1 MKKNNFVKRSKQ
13 LFKAN
18 AIFLKYVSRNYWPL
32 YLLQIVSI
40 ILSGLSAALISKTS
54 QAFIDQIVN
63 WGDFQKAMQ
72 IIIFWMVYTVMMN
85 ILQHF
90 VNTYSNYAYA
100 KASVLVKKQMSQFL
114 TNLNMS
120 FYDIPENKN
129 VMVRAIKYSEV
140 GGAQLLNY
148 LFSLITNCVAIISLL
163 CVLTPFAWW
172 IALFLVFLTIYKT
185 AFEVLASNRQYTFQK
200 EKTMLNRKV
209 SYYGSILTNANQLLD
224 INIYNA
230 FGFFFGKFEK
240 LQDESIHLS
249 RKHNIEINIISVLA
263 TLSVVIQHVVLYA
276 YIGNELLAGRVSVA
290 DFTMFFTAVNYF
302 DLVLS
307 NFRKSF
313 SSYIPMTLEAQ
324 NYIEFVETP
333 MEYKYLDVV
342 DSKIRIDSIES
353 IEFKNVYFKYP
364 TKSECVIKNMS
375 FIITSGETVSLVGQN
390 GAGKTTLIKLILG
403 LYRATEGQIL
413 INSCLIEDIDIR
425 SYWQL
430 CSTMFQQLNVY
441 AMSAYENVTFDSTQ
455 SIYIDDILEQ
465 TGLMPVLTKEED
477 GIYTEL
483 SREFDPKGTNLSG
496 GEKQKVAFA
505 RICHYDRQL
514 LILDEPSS
522 ALDAQAENE
531 LFDFVEQMKRKNRE
545 RIVLFVSHK
554 LSSSVS
560 ANKILFIQNG
570 QLINV
575 GNHDYLL
582 NNCNEYKELF
592 MLQARK
598 YLKRGNENNEN

>member
-1 MKKNNFVKRSKQ
+1 M
-13 LFKAN
+13 
-18 AIFLKYVSRNYWPL
+18 
-32 YLLQIVSI
+32 
-40 ILSGLSAALISKTS
+40 
-54 QAFIDQIVN
+54 
-63 WGDFQKAMQ
+63 
-72 IIIFWMVYTVMMN
+72 
-85 ILQHF
+85 
-90 VNTYSNYAYA
+90 
-100 KASVLVKKQMSQFL
+100 
-114 TNLNMS
+114 
-120 FYDIPENKN
+120 
-129 VMVRAIKYSEV
+129 
-140 GGAQLLNY
+140 
-148 LFSLITNCVAIISLL
+148 
-163 CVLTPFAWW
+163 
-172 IALFLVFLTIYKT
+172 
-185 AFEVLASNRQYTFQK
+185 
-200 EKTMLNRKV
+200 
-209 SYYGSILTNANQLLD
+209 
-224 INIYNA
+224 
-230 FGFFFGKFEK
+230 
-240 LQDESIHLS
+240 
-249 RKHNIEINIISVLA
+249 LA

-364 TKSECVIKNMS
+364 TKSEYVIKNMS

-582 NNCNEYKELF
+582 NNCKEYKELF

>member
-90 VNTYSNYAYA
+90 VNTYSSYAYA

-209 SYYGSILTNANQLLD
+209 SYYGSIM
-224 INIYNA
+224 
-230 FGFFFGKFEK
+230 
-240 LQDESIHLS
+240 
-249 RKHNIEINIISVLA
+249 
-263 TLSVVIQHVVLYA
+263 VV
-276 YIGNELLAGRVSVA
+276 
-290 DFTMFFTAVNYF
+290 F
-302 DLVLS
+302 
-307 NFRKSF
+307 
-313 SSYIPMTLEAQ
+313 
-324 NYIEFVETP
+324 
-333 MEYKYLDVV
+333 
-342 DSKIRIDSIES
+342 
-353 IEFKNVYFKYP
+353 
-364 TKSECVIKNMS
+364 
-375 FIITSGETVSLVGQN
+375 
-390 GAGKTTLIKLILG
+390 
-403 LYRATEGQIL
+403 
-413 INSCLIEDIDIR
+413 
-425 SYWQL
+425 
-430 CSTMFQQLNVY
+430 
-441 AMSAYENVTFDSTQ
+441 
-455 SIYIDDILEQ
+455 
-465 TGLMPVLTKEED
+465 
-477 GIYTEL
+477 
-483 SREFDPKGTNLSG
+483 
-496 GEKQKVAFA
+496 
-505 RICHYDRQL
+505 
-514 LILDEPSS
+514 
-522 ALDAQAENE
+522 
-531 LFDFVEQMKRKNRE
+531 
-545 RIVLFVSHK
+545 
-554 LSSSVS
+554 
-560 ANKILFIQNG
+560 
-570 QLINV
+570 
-575 GNHDYLL
+575 
-582 NNCNEYKELF
+582 
-592 MLQARK
+592 
-598 YLKRGNENNEN
+598 